1 MELEHILSED
11 SVVPCAKVTS
21 KRQLLQLAADKA
33 AAKTGLE
40 AHEIFDTLVE
50 REKCGSTG
58 LGNGIAVPHGKMQG
72 LEKVVGLFIRL
83 DRAIDFDAVDD
94 VPVDLVFV
102 LLAPQG
108 AGADHLKALSRIA
121 RTLRQE
127 SLVDQL
133 RATRDATRL
142 YALLVDQQRAHNAA

>member
-1 MELEHILSED
+1 MELEHILSKD
-11 SVVPCAKVTS
+11 CVVPCAKVTS
-21 KRQLLQLAADKA
+21 KRQLLQLAADRA
-33 AAKTGLE
+33 AEKTGLD
-40 AHEIFDTLVE
+40 AHLIFDTLVE

-72 LEKVVGLFIRL
+72 IDRVLGLFIRL
-83 DRAIDFDAVDD
+83 DRAIDFDAVDE

-121 RTLRQE
+121 RTLRE
-127 SLVDQL
+127 EGLVEQL
-133 RATRDATRL
+133 RATREADKL
-142 YALLVDQQRAHNAA
+142 YALLVEPQRTNNAA